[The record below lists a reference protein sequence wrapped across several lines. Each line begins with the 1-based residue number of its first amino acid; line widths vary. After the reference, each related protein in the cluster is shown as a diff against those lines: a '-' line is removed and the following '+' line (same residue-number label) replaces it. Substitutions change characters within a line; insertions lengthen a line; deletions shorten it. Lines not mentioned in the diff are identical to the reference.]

1 MCITNRSERSH
12 LHHRWKLIYLHRAIV
27 LPMMEDWSK
36 HSAKKLTRKW
46 RNLFQIQ
53 HTNSTNELAPRS
65 NRWSLVNLGN
75 VTGNN
80 RIRVARISRIF
91 NSVKLEQ
98 ATAMIFCNTFT
109 NDYRPKFPGR
119 NSNKV
124 SLRYNSFK
132 LINIVNPSHNL
143 EKYWRYVLSQSSR

>member
-1 MCITNRSERSH
+1 M
-12 LHHRWKLIYLHRAIV
+12 HRARV

-36 HSAKKLTRKW
+36 HSAENKSREDENNQMK
-46 RNLFQIQ
+46 IQ

-65 NRWSLVNLGN
+65 KRWSLVNLGN

-80 RIRVARISRIF
+80 RRRVARISRIF

-98 ATAMIFCNTFT
+98 STVVISGGIST

-124 SLRYNSFK
+124 SLRYNSFR

-143 EKYWRYVLSQSSR
+143 EKYSSVVFLTESMVTFLID